1 MGKRWGCES
10 DEFGFIGNENSMGA
24 GGIIL
29 RETNDRVEVMEEWGD
44 KNGVIGL
51 PDT

>member
-1 MGKRWGCES
+1 MGKWWGCEG
-10 DEFGFIGNENSMGA
+10 DEFGFVGNKYCVGA

-29 RETNDRVEVMEEWGD
+29 RETNDGVEVVEEWRD
-44 KNGVIGL
+44 KNGVISL